1 MENDSIQT
9 KKHRMLDCPVIA
21 AVKDETG
28 LAAALKSECEVIFLL
43 FGSVVNI
50 PDLVERVRAAG
61 KLAIVHIDLLD
72 GLSQREVAVEDRKS
86 VV

>member
-1 MENDSIQT
+1 MEMDNTQT

-28 LAAALKSECEVIFLL
+28 LATALKSECEVIFLL

-50 PDLVERVRAAG
+50 PDLV
-61 KLAIVHIDLLD
+61 
-72 GLSQREVAVEDRKS
+72 
-86 VV
+86 